1 MLTANDVADFFL
13 SSIDSEPDGEN
24 ISNLKLQK
32 LLYYAQGTSLSILGR
47 PLFADPIINWQHGPV
62 VSTVYHQYKSHGK
75 SPLPASYIE
84 PDKYQDEEMA
94 VLHFVRAE
102 YGQYS
107 AWKLRNMTHQE
118 SPWLSTD
125 SGSEITLD
133 IMNLFFK
140 DKIKWSFD
148 YDLARLKERV
158 EGSFVQM
165 PESVQSDDDFEA
177 WIKAQ

>member
-84 PDKYQDEEMA
+84 PDKYQD
-94 VLHFVRAE
+94 
-102 YGQYS
+102 
-107 AWKLRNMTHQE
+107 
-118 SPWLSTD
+118 
-125 SGSEITLD
+125 
-133 IMNLFFK
+133 
-140 DKIKWSFD
+140 
-148 YDLARLKERV
+148 
-158 EGSFVQM
+158 
-165 PESVQSDDDFEA
+165 
-177 WIKAQ
+177 